1 MNQGCP
7 APASGLSTTVLHS
20 CDSVTFPFH
29 LPYWI
34 IKTGLDARAPCV
46 PWRQRLSTHLHSKC
60 LLNKSMTHTYVYGS
74 VLNSAQ
80 PLPKELNHIYR
91 GKQANLNETQKL
103 GEKKIQNTQRQVG
116 EEFCQ
121 DFLSSQK
128 HLLGHWEWDHKRR
141 ERIWLYNCFE
151 RERER
156 ERESVCVCVC
166 VCVFRGGEV
175 EAGKMNISLYKM

>member
-1 MNQGCP
+1 MPGHHVFLEDKDSPLICTGP
-7 APASGLSTTVLHS
+7 A
-20 CDSVTFPFH
+20 
-29 LPYWI
+29 
-34 IKTGLDARAPCV
+34 
-46 PWRQRLSTHLHSKC
+46 SKC

-103 GEKKIQNTQRQVG
+103 GEKKIRNTQRQVG

-128 HLLGHWEWDHKRR
+128 HLLGHWE
-141 ERIWLYNCFE
+141 
-151 RERER
+151 
-156 ERESVCVCVC
+156 
-166 VCVFRGGEV
+166 
-175 EAGKMNISLYKM
+175 